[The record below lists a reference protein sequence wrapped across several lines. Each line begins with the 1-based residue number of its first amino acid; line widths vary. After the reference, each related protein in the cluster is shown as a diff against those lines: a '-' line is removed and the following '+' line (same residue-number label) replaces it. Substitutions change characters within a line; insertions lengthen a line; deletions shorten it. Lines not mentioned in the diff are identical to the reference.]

1 MALRKIWF
9 NMKVDLR
16 HRDVSLLFSFS
27 RDFSSAHV
35 CVMANPLILISH
47 FIKSKEPFI
56 FLSGFSWIFF
66 SMLFYE
72 LHLL

>member
-1 MALRKIWF
+1 
-9 NMKVDLR
+9 
-16 HRDVSLLFSFS
+16 
-27 RDFSSAHV
+27 
-35 CVMANPLILISH
+35 LISH